1 MLEYLAEHLP
11 VCYTLAKFEIGGFMS
26 IVACKINENGYE
38 IAADSITVRGYTQT
52 KNNTKRSKLF
62 EVNGMVIGSVG
73 YAEESSLLHIFAKT
87 HQPASATEEGIL
99 EFWGEFS
106 EWKKKRIDHSGIE
119 NSYFIGINGIVFA
132 VHEWLIEQVTSY
144 EAIGAGMDFALAA
157 LHLGHDAEA
166 AVATAIELS
175 VFCEAPIQIIKKSS

>member
-1 MLEYLAEHLP
+1 
-11 VCYTLAKFEIGGFMS
+11 MS
-26 IVACKINENGYE
+26 IVACRITKEGYE

-87 HQPASATEEGIL
+87 HQPAAATEEGIL
-99 EFWGEFS
+99 EFWGEFA
-106 EWKKKRIDHSGIE
+106 EWKKKRTDRGEITND
-119 NSYFIGINGIVFA
+119 YFIGIDGIVFSIS
-132 VHEWLIEQVTSY
+132 EWLIETIVSY

-157 LHLGHDAEA
+157 LHLGHNAEA
-166 AVATAIELS
+166 AVETAIELS
-175 VFCEAPIQIIKKSS
+175 VFCEAPIQVIRKTTK